1 MAVRASEL
9 PVAAAPGAVLGGGRY
24 VLQRRLG
31 RSASGDVWLVAYAG
45 TGTTQLTSGSAF
57 EVSFNHAIPK
67 RDWL

>member
-1 MAVRASEL
+1 M
-9 PVAAAPGAVLGGGRY
+9 LGGGRY